1 MCGSEVFATLELLDY
16 QQQASLCLRGIH
28 WEAAE
33 NPQNGGQA
41 REPGPASGPGKGGF
55 EPLSSPATCQLS
67 Q

>member
-1 MCGSEVFATLELLDY
+1 MWVFATLELLDC
-16 QQQASLCLRGIH
+16 QQQASLGLRGIH

-33 NPQNGGQA
+33 SPQNGGQA
-41 REPGPASGPGKGGF
+41 RGPGPASGPEEGGF